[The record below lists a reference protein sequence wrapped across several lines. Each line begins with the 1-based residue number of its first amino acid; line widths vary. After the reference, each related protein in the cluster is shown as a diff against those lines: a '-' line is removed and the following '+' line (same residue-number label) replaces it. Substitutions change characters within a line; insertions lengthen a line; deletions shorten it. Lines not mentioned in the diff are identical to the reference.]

1 MEIQY
6 AIVIPTS
13 AIADA
18 ISISTMPH
26 TIVMVKYEYSLSFDL
41 KKSDSEMQLN
51 KSTMK

>member
-1 MEIQY
+1 MQY

-13 AIADA
+13 AITDA
-18 ISISTMPH
+18 ISIRTMPH